1 MINDFLCFLLSNDNF
16 VLDFALMQYGT
27 PTKKCL
33 ADNAD
38 VRSDIVLGAV
48 ADNMDRFIYPGAYPD
63 SYHSVLKKYFYDEVM
78 LNHMDLDEAI
88 QALKNYPISL
98 WSSFFAWVLQ
108 SCYILLS
115 I

>member
-63 SYHSVLKKYFYDEVM
+63 SYHSVLKKYFYDEQGEVVHTYEEV
-78 LNHMDLDEAI
+78 LAEARYHT
-88 QALKNYPISL
+88 KPI
-98 WSSFFAWVLQ
+98 
-108 SCYILLS
+108 I
-115 I
+115 